1 MQYALKDRICRAFR
15 REYRFWIHPYIEC
28 EKEFYLKGSTEVSPN
43 VHIITAEYV
52 TSSEHFTFTF
62 AFNLDNRYLS
72 SKELNSLK
80 KFYEHDWAI
89 DILEITDRNGT
100 TAVF

>member
-15 REYRFWIHPYIEC
+15 REYRFWISPNIDHEIS
-28 EKEFYLKGSTEVSPN
+28 FRLIGSTEVAPD
-43 VHIITAEYV
+43 VHIITAEYI
-52 TSSEHFTFTF
+52 TLSEHITFKF
-62 AFNLDNRYLS
+62 AFNLDNRYLNIT
-72 SKELNSLK
+72 ELNRLN